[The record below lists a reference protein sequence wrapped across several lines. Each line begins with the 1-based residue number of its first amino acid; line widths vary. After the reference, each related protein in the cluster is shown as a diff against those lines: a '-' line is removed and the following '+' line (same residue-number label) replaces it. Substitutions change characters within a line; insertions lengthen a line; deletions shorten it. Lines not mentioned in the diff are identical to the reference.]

1 MAHAAAN
8 SKTTASGVNLP
19 EATTLP
25 APRRA
30 LRRHQCRLRRPAAL
44 AGAYHAPERTLAVP
58 VCRTL
63 TADILCLADRGFLS
77 FDLWQLATA
86 RGAALLW
93 RASAVVTL
101 PILERYADG
110 SYRSAL
116 RWNAACTS
124 ADRTAQPVRVIEYTV
139 PGAAGPATRYRL
151 VTTLLEPAR
160 ALAASWRSSIT
171 NAGKSRPRS
180 MN

>member
-1 MAHAAAN
+1 M
-8 SKTTASGVNLP
+8 
-19 EATTLP
+19 
-25 APRRA
+25 
-30 LRRHQCRLRRPAAL
+30 RRPAAL
-44 AGAYHAPERTLAVP
+44 AGAYHTSERTLAVP

-110 SYRSAL
+110 LYRNAL
-116 RWNAACTS
+116 RWECGVHQRGS
-124 ADRTAQPVRVIEYTV
+124 YRTAR
-139 PGAAGPATRYRL
+139 
-151 VTTLLEPAR
+151 AR
-160 ALAASWRSSIT
+160 D
-171 NAGKSRPRS
+171 
-180 MN
+180 